1 MIKTENVNTNVNE
14 SADFKCSEALVYVYQ
29 NDNKNN
35 AALGDRRN
43 SYVICERNCHSI
55 SVRIGIGI
63 VSVVQAEAKAK
74 DKC

>member
-43 SYVICERNCHSI
+43 SYVICERS
-55 SVRIGIGI
+55 
-63 VSVVQAEAKAK
+63 VSVSVSYQWFRQRRRQRQMLRDVK
-74 DKC
+74 